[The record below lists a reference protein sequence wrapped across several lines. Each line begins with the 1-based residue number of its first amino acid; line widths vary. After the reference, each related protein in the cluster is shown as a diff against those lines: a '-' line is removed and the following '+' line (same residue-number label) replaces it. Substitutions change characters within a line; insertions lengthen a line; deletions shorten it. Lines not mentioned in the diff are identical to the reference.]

1 MLSTQKQTSQIG
13 LFSSLADILDQ
24 KHPMYQ
30 LAGKINWSLFDDA
43 FKKHYSEKMG
53 APSKPIRLMVSLLIL
68 KYVRNL
74 SDENLVEQWSENNYF
89 QYFSGE
95 QFFQPKIPC
104 VPTELIAFRKRI
116 GEPGVELILQESIR
130 VNPANRTVN
139 GGQISWK
146 L

>member
-30 LAGKINWSLFDDA
+30 LAGKINWPLFDDA
-43 FKKHYSEKMG
+43 FKKYYSQKMG

-74 SDENLVEQWSENNYF
+74 SDANVVEQWSENNYF

-95 QFFQPKIPC
+95 QFFKPKMPC
-104 VPTELIAFRKRI
+104 VPTELIAFR
-116 GEPGVELILQESIR
+116 
-130 VNPANRTVN
+130 
-139 GGQISWK
+139 
-146 L
+146 